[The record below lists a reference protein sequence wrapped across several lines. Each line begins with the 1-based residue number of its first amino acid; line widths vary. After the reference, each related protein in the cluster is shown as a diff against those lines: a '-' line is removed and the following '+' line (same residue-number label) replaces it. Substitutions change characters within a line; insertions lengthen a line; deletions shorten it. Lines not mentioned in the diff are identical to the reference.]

1 MVREKKV
8 SIKDVANSLGVSTT
22 LVSVVLN
29 GKAKQFRIS
38 EEMVQKVQDAAKQ
51 MNYTPNL
58 IAKNLRG
65 GKTQLIGLIVTD
77 ISNPFYSAI
86 ARIVENRAEELGY
99 TVIFSSSQEDLN
111 NTIRLIDV
119 LLNKGV
125 DGLIVVPCDGSEPV
139 IKKLHESNTPLV
151 LIDRSFP
158 NLDVSF
164 SCLNNY
170 KATIL
175 TTEHLIEQGFKRIA
189 LICYNTEMNH
199 ITERIK
205 GYKDSMLNAGLERFI
220 DVVKVD
226 LSNSKQEIKNA
237 LITLIEHKDT
247 EAVIFLTNMLAITG
261 LYCLKEMNVRIP
273 EDLAIVAFNR
283 NDVFNLFYST
293 VTHIRQPLESIATQ
307 AVNILVDKIEN
318 GEQIVNA
325 MVYSE
330 PEFIFGES
338 SLKQKPIK

>member
-1 MVREKKV
+1 MAGVKKV

-38 EEMVQKVQDAAKQ
+38 EEMVAKVQDAAKS
-51 MNYTPNL
+51 MDYTPNL
-58 IAKNLRG
+58 IARNLRG

-111 NTIRLIDV
+111 NTQRLIEV
-119 LLNKGV
+119 LLKKGV
-125 DGLIVVPCDGSEPV
+125 DGLIVVPCDGSESV
-139 IKKLHESNTPLV
+139 IKKLHDSNTPLV
-151 LIDRSFP
+151 LIDRNFP

-170 KATIL
+170 KATVL
-175 TTEHLIEQGFKRIA
+175 TTEHLIEQGHRSIA
-189 LICYNTEMNH
+189 LIGYNTEMNH
-199 ITERIK
+199 IIDRIR
-205 GYKDSMLNAGLERFI
+205 GYEDTMRNAGLEGYI
-220 DVVKVD
+220 NIMKVD
-226 LSNSKQEIKNA
+226 LSNSKLEIKNA
-237 LITLIEHKDT
+237 LDTLIKKKEI

-261 LYCLKEMNVRIP
+261 LYCLKELNVKIP
-273 EDLAIVAFNR
+273 DDLAVVAFNR
-283 NDVFNLFYST
+283 NDVFNLFYSS
-293 VTHIRQPLESIATQ
+293 VTHIRQPLEIIATQ

-318 GEQIVNA
+318 GELEVKTVA
-325 MVYSE
+325 YSD
-330 PEFIFGES
+330 PELILGES
-338 SLKQKPIK
+338 SKKIVKN